1 MINKVISGAQ
11 TGADRGGI
19 DAAIE
24 MNIPYGGWIPKGR
37 MAENGVVSAEYTLMV
52 EMTRGGWYP
61 KRIEQN
67 VIDSDEAVV
76 FSHEMFIIIWA
87 CFYLKMGVKLT
98 YAWSNYPWC
107 EINSEYIYFYLPNSI
122 IACWVNICHEHE
134 I

>member
-52 EMTRGGWYP
+52 EMTRGG
-61 KRIEQN
+61 
-67 VIDSDEAVV
+67 
-76 FSHEMFIIIWA
+76 
-87 CFYLKMGVKLT
+87 
-98 YAWSNYPWC
+98 
-107 EINSEYIYFYLPNSI
+107 
-122 IACWVNICHEHE
+122 
-134 I
+134 